1 MGSDLIV
8 ARLGYLGIVLV
19 LVLGGLG
26 LPVPEEAPIIL
37 AAVLSRG
44 GKMAWPLALASCFAG
59 VLIGDFVVYALG
71 YFQGERVLS
80 FRITRRFL
88 TREREAQIKG
98 YFHRHGIRILI
109 TGRFVPGFRTA
120 AYLTA
125 GILRLPPMK
134 LFLADC
140 CAATMSTLLM
150 FGLGYFF
157 ARWIETGGWKQTQ
170 GYLVV
175 AAGLGLAAWL
185 LHRHYKAQKRGGLPV
200 GPPVSVTDEVP
211 LPVDDLH
218 SGIVR
223 NPLAPPAAS
232 PPDPAPAPLPAAVQV
247 SASAVPLEV
256 PPAATAPRPDAMAE
270 APQAPPPIV
279 APVAERSPPP
289 CVEPPPPPS
298 SDASSSPS
306 PPASPPRPAT
316 PRTSSRPA
324 S

>member
-1 MGSDLIV
+1 MSLGSDLIV

-44 GKMAWPLALASCFAG
+44 GKMMWPLALASCFVG
-59 VLIGDFVVYALG
+59 VLVGDFIVYALG

-80 FRITRRFL
+80 FPITRRFL
-88 TREREAQIKG
+88 SREREAQIKG

-125 GILRLPPMK
+125 GILRLPPLK
-134 LFLADC
+134 LFVADC
-140 CAATMSTLLM
+140 CAASLSTLLM

-157 ARWIETGGWKQTQ
+157 AQWVETGWKQAQ
-170 GYLVV
+170 GYVVV
-175 AAGLGLAAWL
+175 AAGVGIAAWL
-185 LHRHYKAQKRGGLPV
+185 LHRHYKAQKRGGMPV
-200 GPPVSVTDEVP
+200 GPPVPVTDEVP

-223 NPLAPPAAS
+223 GPLAPPESTTAVTTPIVS
-232 PPDPAPAPLPAAVQV
+232 FTTSEVLPPVDLIP
-247 SASAVPLEV
+247 EV
-256 PPAATAPRPDAMAE
+256 PPLP
-270 APQAPPPIV
+270 
-279 APVAERSPPP
+279 ERIEPP
-289 CVEPPPPPS
+289 CVAPSEPPSSGLESEPLPPPPS
-298 SDASSSPS
+298 PRRD
-306 PPASPPRPAT
+306 PA
-316 PRTSSRPA
+316 TSSRPA
-324 S
+324 N

>member
-1 MGSDLIV
+1 LGSDLIV
-8 ARLGYLGIVLV
+8 ARLGYLGIILV

-37 AAVLSRG
+37 SAVLSRN
-44 GKMAWPLALASCFAG
+44 GKMFWPLALASCFAG
-59 VLIGDFVVYALG
+59 VLIGDFIVYALG

-98 YFHRHGIRILI
+98 YFHRHGMRILI

-125 GILRLPPMK
+125 GILRLPPLK

-140 CAATMSTLLM
+140 CAAAMSTLLL

-157 ARWIETGGWKQTQ
+157 ANWVETGMKQAQ
-170 GYLVV
+170 GYVV
-175 AAGLGLAAWL
+175 AAAAVGIVGWL
-185 LHRHYKAQKRGGLPV
+185 LHRHYVAQKRGGLPV
-200 GPPVSVTDEVP
+200 GPPVPVTDEVP

-218 SGIVR
+218 SGLIR
-223 NPLAPPAAS
+223 NPLRETEAPAVAAQPEQGEILEPTMTAADLRIESVVMMSEVVVIEEEVTPSCVIASPSSVSPSLELPSPSAS
-232 PPDPAPAPLPAAVQV
+232 PP
-247 SASAVPLEV
+247 
-256 PPAATAPRPDAMAE
+256 PRPG
-270 APQAPPPIV
+270 
-279 APVAERSPPP
+279 
-289 CVEPPPPPS
+289 
-298 SDASSSPS
+298 
-306 PPASPPRPAT
+306 T
-316 PRTSSRPA
+316 PTSSRPA

>member
-8 ARLGYLGIVLV
+8 ARLGYLGIILV

-37 AAVLSRG
+37 AAVLSRN
-44 GKMAWPLALASCFAG
+44 GKMLWPLALASCFVG
-59 VLIGDFVVYALG
+59 VLVGDFIVYALG

-98 YFHRHGIRILI
+98 YFHRHGMRILI

-125 GILRLPPMK
+125 GILRMPPLK
-134 LFLADC
+134 LFLADL
-140 CAATMSTLLM
+140 CAASLTTLLM

-157 ARWIETGGWKQTQ
+157 AHVVENGIKQAQSYVFVALAVGVVGWI
-170 GYLVV
+170 
-175 AAGLGLAAWL
+175 
-185 LHRHYKAQKRGGLPV
+185 LHHHYKARKRGGLAV

-218 SGIVR
+218 SGLMR
-223 NPLAPPAAS
+223 NPLIAHAPGPTETSEPPMVERPKDEAEGKPAEVIVLVSEVVVVEQEVAPSCVIAS
-232 PPDPAPAPLPAAVQV
+232 PALDSPLP
-247 SASAVPLEV
+247 E
-256 PPAATAPRPDAMAE
+256 
-270 APQAPPPIV
+270 
-279 APVAERSPPP
+279 SPPP
-289 CVEPPPPPS
+289 L
-298 SDASSSPS
+298 PS
-306 PPASPPRPAT
+306 PMPTPSPRPASP
-316 PRTSSRPA
+316 TSSRPV